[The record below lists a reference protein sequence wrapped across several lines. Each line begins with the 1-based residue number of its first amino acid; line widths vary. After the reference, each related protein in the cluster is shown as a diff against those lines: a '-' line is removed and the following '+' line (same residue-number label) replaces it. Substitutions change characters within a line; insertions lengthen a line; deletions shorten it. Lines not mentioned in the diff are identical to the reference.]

1 VNSRAEHWE
10 RRPTQVATGWLA
22 GGLVLG
28 ALLVVGVSGCSGS
41 ATATDSTASSS
52 GSNPPPTT
60 QQHHKKK
67 HHKKKTHPPPT
78 VGVCPP
84 PAKALAGVYHP
95 DRLIV
100 LKPCQKASGVIQD
113 VRDEED
119 GDLHI
124 LVLLDGPYRRLL
136 NAGNYS
142 QQHGWLVVE
151 FMARDAGHL
160 PEPTSGAR
168 ITMWGAWVLDTD
180 HGWREIHPVFKMR
193 LGGRTYTSGP
203 RFGGSPP
210 GVGSSDAAE
219 TCRTA
224 TGKRCR
230 GYGHVSNGG
239 SSGGGGSGGAGC
251 EPGYSPCLPITGD
264 LNCSD
269 IPDSK
274 KPVHVTGSDP
284 YNLDSD
290 GDGLGCE

>member
-1 VNSRAEHWE
+1 L
-10 RRPTQVATGWLA
+10 GLA
-22 GGLVLG
+22 LG
-28 ALLVVGVSGCSGS
+28 ALLVVGASACSGS
-41 ATATDSTASSS
+41 AATTDSTASSS
-52 GSNPPPTT
+52 DSNPPPTT
-60 QQHHKKK
+60 QHHHKKK
-67 HHKKKTHPPPT
+67 HHKKHHHPPLVST

-84 PAKALAGVYHP
+84 PAKTLAGVYHP
-95 DRLIV
+95 DRLVV
-100 LKPCQKASGVIQD
+100 LDPCQKASGVIRD

-160 PEPTSGAR
+160 PEPNSGAR
-168 ITMWGAWVLDTD
+168 ITIWGAWVLDTD
-180 HGWREIHPVFKMR
+180 HGWREIHPVYKMR
-193 LGGRTYTSGP
+193 LGGHTYTSGP
-203 RFGGSPP
+203 RFGGSPV
-210 GVGSSDAAE
+210 GVGSSEAAE

-224 TGKRCR
+224 TGKRCP

-239 SSGGGGSGGAGC
+239 GTFGGGGGGGSGC

-274 KPVHVTGSDP
+274 KPIHVTGSDP